1 MSVAPAEPCPW
12 QPLIKAAVPA
22 GAVVDACDELPLAP
36 EPSNVALA
44 RRFVLDRVPAAAPNR
59 RDWLSVLTSELATN
73 VVVHA
78 RTQMRVVVLLAGS
91 DAVVGIHDL
100 DLGRSEVITHERDGG
115 RGLTLI
121 AAVAA
126 AHGQVGCPTGGKVV
140 WFRLSLEGAE
150 AS

>member
-1 MSVAPAEPCPW
+1 VSVAPVDPCPW
-12 QPLIKAAVPA
+12 QPLIDAAVPT
-22 GAVVDACDELPLAP
+22 GSAVEACDELPLTP

-44 RRFVLDRVPAAAPNR
+44 RKFVLDKVPAADPER

-78 RTQMRVVVLLAGS
+78 RTQMRVVVVLAGG

-100 DLGRSEVITHERDGG
+100 DLGRSEVVTHERDGG

-126 AHGQVGCPTGGKVV
+126 AHGQIGYPTGGKVV
-140 WFRLSLEGAE
+140 WFRLPLDGTEPS
-150 AS
+150 